1 MKNLNYTV
9 FTGNLTADAEAK
21 KTSSGSSFLVLSVA
35 VNRSFKDGEQWQTIT
50 TYINHIAWFT
60 KFANESVKNFKKGTK
75 VTIQGHLVNNNFV
88 KDGKK
93 YSLLEV
99 RVDDIE
105 IVKFPA
111 DSHKN
116 SETESANKSTEAEN
130 LSDKYES
137 ALEESEKLS
146 EEGINSGVQGGEQNF
161 SEEPVNWEIF

>member
-1 MKNLNYTV
+1 MKNLNYCV

-21 KTSSGSSFLVLSVA
+21 TTSAGSSFLVLSVA
-35 VNRSFKDGEQWQTIT
+35 LNRSFKDGEQWQTIT

-111 DSHKN
+111 ASHKN
-116 SETESANKSTEAEN
+116 AETESADKYPETENLSEEYKSAPTEAE
-130 LSDKYES
+130 
-137 ALEESEKLS
+137 KLAD
-146 EEGINSGVQGGEQNF
+146 EAINSGLQGGEQNF